1 MTATLTPNQLK
12 WVEALESG
20 AFKQG
25 QGGLA
30 VERGDGSREYCC
42 LGVACRLAIQDGV
55 PITEVPANHSDDIIF
70 DRKAGY
76 LPRRVQKWLSVDDSN
91 PTIGNHYAAEL
102 NDEHGLSFAEIAA
115 RVREHGVR

>member
-42 LGVACRLAIQDGV
+42 LGVACRLAIQD
-55 PITEVPANHSDDIIF
+55 SDDIIF